1 MSLDIERL
9 RAKLDSLKNPK
20 KGGGNKTDRKTWS
33 PDTKKSN
40 TIRLVQ
46 YPYTDDPFVE
56 LYFHYGIGKS
66 GILCSRQN
74 EGKTCP
80 ICEFGYELYKGG
92 DKETSKKMFAKQR
105 VYAAV
110 IDRSEPN
117 PIPRLWGFGK
127 EIYQQ
132 LIESLLSEDYGSFLD
147 PVNGLD
153 AELKC
158 EKAADAQWA
167 KPKLTFKRK
176 ESRLAA
182 TDKQI
187 QEILSAVPKVE
198 DVFKPLTVNEI
209 NARLA
214 AWLQMTEKD
223 GSETVKGGNGA
234 SAAAAETTDG
244 DEGESDNIK
253 DLDAAFEQAL
263 KDE

>member
-20 KGGGNKTDRKTWS
+20 KGGNKTDRKTWS
-33 PDTKKSN
+33 PDQKKTN
-40 TIRLVQ
+40 TIRLMQ
-46 YPYTDDPFVE
+46 YPYGDDPFVE
-56 LYFHYGIGKS
+56 LYFHYGIGKG
-66 GILCSRQN
+66 GILCPRQTS
-74 EGKTCP
+74 GKTCP

-92 DKETSKKMFAKQR
+92 DKETSKKMFSKQR
-105 VYAAV
+105 VYAV
-110 IDRSEPN
+110 MIDRSEPT
-117 PIPRLWGFGK
+117 PTPRLWGFGK

-158 EKAADAQWA
+158 EKADGAEWA

-176 ESRLAA
+176 ESRLAPN
-182 TDKQI
+182 DKQI
-187 QEILSAVPKVE
+187 QEILSAAPRV
-198 DVFKPLTVNEI
+198 DDIFKPLTTQEM

-223 GSETVKGGNGA
+223 GAETVKGGNGQQT
-234 SAAAAETTDG
+234 AEAEDSSEDSG
-244 DEGESDNIK
+244 SENIK

>member
-9 RAKLDSLKNPK
+9 RSKLDSLKNPK
-20 KGGGNKTDRKTWS
+20 KGGSGGNKKIWS
-33 PDTKKSN
+33 PDQKKTN
-40 TIRLVQ
+40 TIRLIQ
-46 YPYTDDPFVE
+46 YPYGDDPFVE
-56 LYFHYGIGKS
+56 LSFHYGIGKG
-66 GILCSRQN
+66 GILCPRAQ
-74 EGKTCP
+74 GKTCP

-105 VYAAV
+105 VYAAMV
-110 IDRSEPN
+110 DRSEPN
-117 PIPRLWGFGK
+117 PVPRLWGFGK

-132 LIESLLSEDYGSFLD
+132 LIEALLSEDYGSFLD
-147 PVNGLD
+147 PVNGID
-153 AELKC
+153 ADLKC

-187 QEILSAVPKVE
+187 QEIVAAVPNVD
-198 DVFKPLTVNEI
+198 DVFKPLTTGEI

-214 AWLQMTEKD
+214 AWLELTEKD
-223 GSETVKGGNGA
+223 GSETVKNGNGA
-234 SAAAAETTDG
+234 AAAAEESSEE
-244 DEGESDNIK
+244 EGSSEENIK